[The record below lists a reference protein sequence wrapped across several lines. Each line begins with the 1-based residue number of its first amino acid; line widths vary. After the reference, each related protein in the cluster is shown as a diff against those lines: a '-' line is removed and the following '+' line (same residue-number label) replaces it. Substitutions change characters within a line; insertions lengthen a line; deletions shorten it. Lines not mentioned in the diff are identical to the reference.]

1 MLSRLDIVILITS
14 YFKRFPSY
22 DTRRVKEI
30 LRIPDRFG
38 VPLMVATGYEYGAPP
53 VVHADLSEDSLDNIR
68 QQE

>member
-1 MLSRLDIVILITS
+1 MLSRLDIVILIMS
-14 YFKRFPSY
+14 YFKCFPSY

-30 LRIPDRFG
+30 LRIDRFG

>member
-1 MLSRLDIVILITS
+1 
-14 YFKRFPSY
+14 
-22 DTRRVKEI
+22 VKEI
-30 LRIPDRFG
+30 LRIDRFG